1 MRPNQQNIMEEAPQR
16 VKKSPIRRTR
26 NQIIKLLKEYESKE
40 GMRVVEFCKLHD
52 INKSNFYN
60 WQKSYGGKQSVKHKP
75 KGFLTVELTPSAE
88 APVNTPI
95 LFAEVKG
102 IRLYHVVSAE
112 YLKALVS

>member
-1 MRPNQQNIMEEAPQR
+1 MEEFIKSER
-16 VKKSPIRRTR
+16 KSHLRRSKK
-26 NQIIKLLKEYESKE
+26 QIIKLLKDYQSNE
-40 GMRVVEFCKLHD
+40 GLTIVEFCKLHD

-60 WQKSYGGKQSVKHKP
+60 WQKRYGYGSKKPGNNKP
-75 KGFLTVELTPSAE
+75 KSFVPVKLVPSAE
-88 APVNTPI
+88 ASVSTPI